1 MKVRYRTY
9 PVVRVCAEHS
19 KEALPMEC
27 QVGHVVCGLYNII
40 YKILNN
46 GTNSYYAPHYSLQ
59 I

>member
-27 QVGHVVCGLYNII
+27 QVGHVVYGLVRRALLMSVTCCSEINVFC
-40 YKILNN
+40 L
-46 GTNSYYAPHYSLQ
+46 
-59 I
+59 

>member
-27 QVGHVVCGLYNII
+27 QVGHVVYGLGRRALLMSVTCCSEINVFC
-40 YKILNN
+40 L
-46 GTNSYYAPHYSLQ
+46 
-59 I
+59 